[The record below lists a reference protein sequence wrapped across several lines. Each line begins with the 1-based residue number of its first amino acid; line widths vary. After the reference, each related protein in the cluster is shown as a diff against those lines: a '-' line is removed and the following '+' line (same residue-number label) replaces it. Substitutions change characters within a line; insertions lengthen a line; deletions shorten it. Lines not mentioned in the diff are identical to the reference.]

1 MEKEF
6 NGLTPIKRFFGLL
19 KVDRQ
24 EVISIYVYALFNG
37 LIGLSLPLGIQAII
51 NFITTGEVSTSWIL
65 LVVLVVLGVAF
76 SGIMQI
82 MQLTVAENLQQK
94 IFTRSAFEFAYRI
107 PRIKTEAAD
116 GKYLPEFVNRFF
128 DTLSVQKGLSKILLD
143 FSTAAIQAGFGL
155 ILLSLYHP
163 FFILFGFSLVVIV
176 YLIFRF
182 TAPLGLK
189 TSIKESAY
197 KYEVAHWLEELARA
211 METFKLAGKTDL
223 PMEKTDKIVEGYLD
237 SRKKHFKTL
246 IIQYINLI
254 SFRVIITAGLLLI
267 GGLLV
272 INQQMNIGQFVASE
286 IIIILVLGAVEK
298 LITSMETIY
307 DVLTAVEKLG
317 NVTDL
322 PLENDSENNIEL
334 NTDKGLSINLKGV
347 SYAFN
352 DNTRI
357 LKNINLNVASNAR
370 VCLSGFNGSG
380 KSVLLHIIAG
390 LYENYQGILSYND
403 VPLGNLNKEHL
414 RWITGSNLAR
424 EDIFRGTI
432 KENIALGR
440 PGLDETM
447 LLEVAEKVGLTE
459 FVEQMPLGYNT
470 ILQPEGRDLPKTIRI
485 KIILARCVI
494 GNPKLIVLE
503 DVFKQ
508 LSNYDKNCFLDYLLG
523 EDKNWTVIAVSNEE
537 DVAER
542 FSKVAIL
549 NAGEV
554 VKYGK
559 LSDMKS
565 ESWYN
570 KVYLNK

>member
-1 MEKEF
+1 MEKDF

-51 NFITTGEVSTSWIL
+51 NFITTGQVATSWVL

-82 MQLTVAENLQQK
+82 MQLTVAENMQQK

-116 GKYLPEFVNRFF
+116 KKYLPEFINRFF

-143 FSTAAIQAGFGL
+143 FSTAAIQAVFGL
-155 ILLSLYHP
+155 ILLSFYHP

-182 TAPLGLK
+182 TAPQGLR
-189 TSIKESAY
+189 TSIKESTY
-197 KYEVAHWLEELARA
+197 KYEVAHWLEELGRA

-223 PMEKTDKIVEGYLD
+223 PMEKTDKLVEGYLD

-246 IIQYINLI
+246 IIQFINLI
-254 SFRVIITAGLLLI
+254 GFRVIITAGLLLI

-317 NVTDL
+317 SVTDI
-322 PLENDSENNIEL
+322 PLETGNENSIEL
-334 NTDKGLSINLKGV
+334 ETDKGLSVNLRGLG
-347 SYAFN
+347 YAFD
-352 DNTRI
+352 DNTQI
-357 LKNINLNVASNAR
+357 LKNINLSIGSGEK
-370 VCLSGFNGSG
+370 VCLSGLNGSG
-380 KSVLLHIIAG
+380 KSVLLHIVAG
-390 LYENYQGILSYND
+390 LYENYKGVLSYND
-403 VPLGNLNKEHL
+403 MPLGNINIEHL
-414 RWITGSNLAR
+414 RYISGSNLAR

-432 KENIALGR
+432 KENITLGR
-440 PGLDETM
+440 PSIEESM
-447 LLEVAEKVGLTE
+447 LVEVAEKAGLTE
-459 FVEQMPLGYNT
+459 FIEQLPLGYNT
-470 ILQPEGRDLPKTIRI
+470 MLQPEGKDLPKTIRL

-494 GNPKLIVLE
+494 GNPKLIILE
-503 DVFKQ
+503 DTFKQ
-508 LSNYDKNCFLDYLLG
+508 LSNYDKNSFLDYLL
-523 EDKNWTVIAVSNEE
+523 DKDKTWTVIAVSNEE

-542 FSKVAIL
+542 FDRIAII
-549 NAGEV
+549 NSGEII
-554 VKYGK
+554 KEGK
-559 LSDMKS
+559 LDVMKN
-565 ESWYN
+565 EPWYN
-570 KVYLNK
+570 KIYLNR